1 MPKKSRALE
10 YADIVEI
17 IALTGEHADRQKVY
31 KAVEKVALET
41 CGWVLLTTL
50 KYDEAAQAV
59 VRVHSS
65 NEQAYPIGGSKPL
78 SKIKKSH
85 EQMVSGEVFI
95 APTRAEV
102 KETFFDYELI
112 FSLGITAIMNSP
124 IRHAGRRLGT
134 LNFCG
139 EEGMYGPTEIRNAKI
154 LAGLL
159 VPSLL
164 QEVKG

>member
-1 MPKKSRALE
+1 MPKKSRALTLE
-10 YADIVEI
+10 DVAEIV
-17 IALTGEHADRQKVY
+17 ALTANQADRQKVY
-31 KAVEKVALET
+31 KAVERVAAET
-41 CGWVLLTTL
+41 CGWLLLTTL
-50 KYDEAAQAV
+50 KYDDAKQAV

-65 NEQAYPIGGSKPL
+65 NEQAYPIGGEKPL

-85 EQMVSGEVFI
+85 EQMNSGEVFI
-95 APTRAEV
+95 APTRAAV

-112 FSLGITAIMNSP
+112 FSLGASAILNSP
-124 IRHAGRRLGT
+124 IHRGGQRLGT

-159 VPSLL
+159 VPCLL
-164 QEVKG
+164 QEVGS